1 MPCGKKP
8 PLHPGRPRPS
18 YGEGLQQLPPY
29 AASSRKDILEKIK
42 KADPEDTKGVHFKST
57 FNHLPYIEKVQ
68 RMVNDSAKD
77 GGPKDYKTAHA
88 YVNKQ
93 LKIPGLTAPSKT
105 TGSWRPGSG
114 STAMRGKRTRR

>member
-1 MPCGKKP
+1 MGKSRRFIRN
-8 PLHPGRPRPS
+8 GRGPS
-18 YGEGLQQLPPY
+18 LRRRTS
-29 AASSRKDILEKIK
+29 AASSLCGLIQKGHSGKIK

-93 LKIPGLTAPSKT
+93 LKIPGLTPLQKQQVMAARF
-105 TGSWRPGSG
+105 WLYRHE
-114 STAMRGKRTRR
+114 GKRTRR